1 MTILEKIKNA
11 LKGNAISDEDAAK
24 IIAQIELDKVDTP
37 ETKKDAIPDPPK
49 PDGISLELKAMFE
62 AQAKQILDLTG
73 LVASSVK
80 SVASAE
86 KVASAKLQIIA
97 EKLPEAWAGRVNV
110 ESETSIEDQVKV
122 LKEEFTAIQQ
132 GIIND
137 AVASGAYAPGSTQ
150 MKERSEEEWT
160 KLMNEETKTGNP
172 GVVDLGIK

>member
-1 MTILEKIKNA
+1 MTILEIIKKA

-24 IIAQIELDKVDTP
+24 IIKDVEAEKADTIKDEEKEEEKKVELP
-37 ETKKDAIPDPPK
+37 
-49 PDGISLELKAMFE
+49 GISPELKAMFE